1 MLFSK
6 NIYLI
11 RSMLNTPMM
20 NCQIQAREKKAPGS
34 RVNAWQ
40 TNMFRI
46 SHSLIQTFVVNLE
59 NLNFKT
65 NLAY

>member
-1 MLFSK
+1 
-6 NIYLI
+6 
-11 RSMLNTPMM
+11 MLNTPMM